1 MTDAPHTSGSHAGLN
16 GGPNGGLRLA
26 NVAPARPLC
35 EELRDL
41 LVALLA
47 RHEAMLR
54 HTKLHHEAIRQAD
67 VRRCEQIVRDEQAT
81 LAAIADL
88 ELKRQSL
95 VARAMREIVPTPKNL
110 SRLSDI
116 ALHCPDATRP
126 ELLELSAR
134 LRRTLENLQQ
144 EQNLLRV
151 VSRVLM
157 AHMEGLMRQVARSLS
172 HAGTYGQRGVV
183 AGSQIVTS
191 LDMRL

>member
-1 MTDAPHTSGSHAGLN
+1 MNSTPHAAANSPHSKPNLKLAGAL
-16 GGPNGGLRLA
+16 PSLS
-26 NVAPARPLC
+26 
-35 EELRDL
+35 EELRGL
-41 LVALLA
+41 LQALLD

-54 HTKLHHEAIRQAD
+54 HTIEHHEAIRQAD
-67 VRRCEQIVRDEQAT
+67 ARRCEQIVREEQAT

-95 VARAMREIVPTPKNL
+95 VARAMREITPPPKNL

-116 ALHCPDATRP
+116 ALHCPDLERV

-134 LRRTLENLQQ
+134 LRKTIERLQQ

-183 AGSQIVTS
+183 AGNQIVTS
-191 LDMRL
+191 LDVRL

>member
-1 MTDAPHTSGSHAGLN
+1 MTASNHFAGSHAGLKLT
-16 GGPNGGLRLA
+16 G
-26 NVAPARPLC
+26 VAPAKPLC
-35 EELRDL
+35 EDLRDL
-41 LVALLA
+41 LIAFLE
-47 RHEAMLR
+47 RHEALLR
-54 HTKLHHEAIRQAD
+54 HTKQHHEAIRQAD

-95 VARAMREIVPTPKNL
+95 VARAMREIVPTPKSL
-110 SRLSDI
+110 TRLSDI

-134 LRRTLENLQQ
+134 LRRTIENLQQ

-157 AHMEGLMRQVARSLS
+157 AHMEGLMRQVARTLS
-172 HAGTYGQRGVV
+172 HAGIYGQRGVV
-183 AGSQIVTS
+183 ASSQIVTS
-191 LDMRL
+191 LDVRL

>member
-1 MTDAPHTSGSHAGLN
+1 MNATPHAFTHSQQSKPNLKLAGTMPTLS
-16 GGPNGGLRLA
+16 
-26 NVAPARPLC
+26 
-35 EELRDL
+35 EELRGL
-41 LVALLA
+41 LQALLE
-47 RHEAMLR
+47 RHEALLQ
-54 HTKLHHEAIRQAD
+54 HTLHHHEAIRQAD
-67 VRRCEQIVRDEQAT
+67 TRRCEQIVRDEQAT

-95 VARAMREIVPTPKNL
+95 VARAAREITPTPKNL

-116 ALHCPDATRP
+116 ALHCPDAERT

-134 LRRTLENLQQ
+134 LRQTIERLQQ

-183 AGSQIVTS
+183 AGNQIVTS
-191 LDMRL
+191 LDVRL

>member
-1 MTDAPHTSGSHAGLN
+1 MNTTQHAAAN
-16 GGPNGGLRLA
+16 SQHSKPNLKLA
-26 NVAPARPLC
+26 GALPSLS
-35 EELRDL
+35 EELRGL
-41 LVALLA
+41 LQALLE

-54 HTKLHHEAIRQAD
+54 HTIEHHEAIRQAD
-67 VRRCEQIVRDEQAT
+67 ARRCEQIVRDEQAT

-95 VARAMREIVPTPKNL
+95 VARATREITPSPRNL

-116 ALHCPDATRP
+116 ALHCPDSERT

-134 LRRTLENLQQ
+134 LRKTIERLQQ

-183 AGSQIVTS
+183 AGNQIVTS
-191 LDMRL
+191 LDVRL

>member
-1 MTDAPHTSGSHAGLN
+1 MTPTPHRSPNAAPHFGRPDLKIAGGVPTLSEDLR
-16 GGPNGGLRLA
+16 GLLQ
-26 NVAPARPLC
+26 
-35 EELRDL
+35 
-41 LVALLA
+41 ALLD

-54 HTKLHHEAIRQAD
+54 HTALHHEAIRQAD
-67 VRRCEQIVRDEQAT
+67 ARRCEQIVREEQAT

-95 VARAMREIVPTPKNL
+95 VARAMREITPAPKNL

-116 ALHCPDATRP
+116 ALHCPDAERT
-126 ELLELSAR
+126 ELLEMSAR
-134 LRRTLENLQQ
+134 LRKSIERLQQ

-183 AGSQIVTS
+183 AGNQIVTS
-191 LDMRL
+191 LDVRL

>member
-1 MTDAPHTSGSHAGLN
+1 MNAAAHSDASHPGLKLAGATQ
-16 GGPNGGLRLA
+16 P
-26 NVAPARPLC
+26 RPLP
-35 EELRDL
+35 EELREL
-41 LVALLA
+41 LTALLS

-54 HTKLHHEAIRQAD
+54 HTRQHHEAIRQAD
-67 VRRCEQIVRDEQAT
+67 VRRCEQIVREEQAT

-95 VARAMREIVPTPKNL
+95 VARAAREITPAPRNL

-116 ALHCPDATRP
+116 ALHCPGGERT

-134 LRRTLENLQQ
+134 LRKAIESLQQ

-151 VSRVLM
+151 VSRVLV

-183 AGSQIVTS
+183 AGHQIVTS
-191 LDMRL
+191 LDVRL

>member
-1 MTDAPHTSGSHAGLN
+1 MTPTPRSPAQPQPSKPTLKLAGMM
-16 GGPNGGLRLA
+16 P
-26 NVAPARPLC
+26 PLS
-35 EELRDL
+35 EELR
-41 LVALLA
+41 ALLQA
-47 RHEAMLR
+47 LLERHDAMIR
-54 HTKLHHEAIRQAD
+54 HTAQHHEAIRQAD
-67 VRRCEQIVRDEQAT
+67 IRRCEQIVREEQAT

-95 VARAMREIVPTPKNL
+95 VARAMREITPAPKNL
-110 SRLSDI
+110 SRLTDI
-116 ALHCPDATRP
+116 ALHCPDAERT

-134 LRRTLENLQQ
+134 LRKTIERLQQ

-183 AGSQIVTS
+183 AGNQIVTS
-191 LDMRL
+191 LDVRL

>member
-1 MTDAPHTSGSHAGLN
+1 MNASAHSSASHNGSNEGFQQ
-16 GGPNGGLRLA
+16 GLRLVHTA
-26 NVAPARPLC
+26 AARPLSD
-35 EELRDL
+35 ELRDL
-41 LVALLA
+41 LTALLA

-54 HTKLHHEAIRQAD
+54 HTQQHHEAIRQAD
-67 VRRCEQIVRDEQAT
+67 VRRVEQIVRDEQAT

-95 VARAMREIVPTPKNL
+95 VARAAREITPAPKNL

-116 ALHCPDATRP
+116 ALHCPASERT

-134 LRRTLENLQQ
+134 LRKAIERLQQ

-183 AGSQIVTS
+183 AGNQIVTS
-191 LDMRL
+191 LDVRL